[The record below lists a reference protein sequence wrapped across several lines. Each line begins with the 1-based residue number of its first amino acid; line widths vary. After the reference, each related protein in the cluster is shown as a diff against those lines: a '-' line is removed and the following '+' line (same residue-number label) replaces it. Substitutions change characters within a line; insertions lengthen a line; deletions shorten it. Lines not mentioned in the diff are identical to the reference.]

1 MTDDSAGPVP
11 PLHGRGGSG
20 DLGGPSSNAT
30 GDADVAGHPG
40 PDVRVPAQAWRTLLE
55 GNERF
60 VAGRLRHPEQD
71 AHRRAE
77 LAQQQRPFAL
87 VFGCGDS
94 RVAAEIV
101 FDQGLGHLFV
111 VRTAGHVVDTGVLGS
126 VEFGVGQ
133 LGIPLVVVLG
143 HDSCGAVGATV
154 DAVASGELPAGF
166 VRDIVERVTPS
177 VLAAQRRG
185 HTSPDEVEA
194 EHVRQTVRL
203 LVDRSTVLAEA
214 VREGRCAVVG
224 AVYRLVEGKVA
235 VVETRGGAFD

>member
-1 MTDDSAGPVP
+1 MSDDTAAAQPHDAP
-11 PLHGRGGSG
+11 GG
-20 DLGGPSSNAT
+20 AVT
-30 GDADVAGHPG
+30 T
-40 PDVRVPAQAWRTLLE
+40 PAEAWQALLE

-60 VAGRLRHPEQD
+60 VAGRPHGPDLDRE
-71 AHRRAE
+71 RRAQ
-77 LAQQQRPFAL
+77 LAEGQRPFAL

-94 RVAAEIV
+94 RVAAELI

-126 VEFGVGQ
+126 VEFGVDM

-154 DAVASGELPAGF
+154 AAVDSGELPTGF

-177 VLAAQRRG
+177 VLAAQRQG

-203 LVDRSTVLAEA
+203 LVDRSRGLAEA
-214 VREGRCAVVG
+214 VRAGRCAVVG
-224 AVYRLVEGKVA
+224 LVYRLVEGRVS
-235 VVETRGGAFD
+235 VVETVGALPDRPGAGA